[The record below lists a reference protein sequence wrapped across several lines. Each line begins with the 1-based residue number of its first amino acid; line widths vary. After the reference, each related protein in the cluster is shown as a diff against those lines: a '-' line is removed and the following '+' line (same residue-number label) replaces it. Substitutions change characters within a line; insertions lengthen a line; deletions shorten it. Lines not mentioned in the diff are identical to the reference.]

1 MRKYKKKTYLKDDLQ
16 ILTMAMPAVIITA
29 VFSYWPMYGLILAF
43 KNFKYTKGIWG
54 SEWVGFKNFKFFFQ
68 SQDLWRI
75 LRNTLGMNFLF
86 ITLGLFC
93 SVAFALLMFEVKKT
107 WHVKTY
113 QTISILPHFISWIV
127 VSYMIYALLEHNNGM
142 VNNFLT
148 SIGLKSVNWYSEPG
162 WWPFVL
168 AVSKLWHE
176 TGIESIIYYAALIG
190 MDMELYEA
198 ADIDGASKLQKIR
211 YVAIPHLVPIMT
223 IKTIMAIGGIFRG
236 DFGLFYNVPL
246 NIGVLY
252 STTDVI
258 DTYVYR
264 MLMELGNIGMSSA
277 VGFFQ
282 SVVCCITLILA
293 NAVVKKISP
302 ENTLF

>member
-16 ILTMAMPAVIITA
+16 ILTMAMPAVVLTA

-43 KNFKYTKGIWG
+43 KDFKYTRGIWG
-54 SEWVGFKNFKFFFQ
+54 SEWVGLKNFKFFFQ
-68 SQDLWRI
+68 SQDLWRV
-75 LRNTLGMNFLF
+75 LRNTLGMEALF

-93 SVAFALLMFEVKKT
+93 SVGFALLMFEVKKAR
-107 WHVKTY
+107 HVKAY
-113 QTISILPHFISWIV
+113 QTVSILPHFISWIV
-127 VSYMIYALLEHNNGM
+127 VSYMVYALLEHNTGI

-148 SIGLKSVNWYSEPG
+148 SIGLESVNWYSEPG
-162 WWPFVL
+162 WWPFIL
-168 AVSKLWHE
+168 AVCRIWHS
-176 TGIESIIYYAALIG
+176 TGIGSIIYYAALIG

-198 ADIDGASKLQKIR
+198 ADIDGASKMQKIR

-223 IKTIMAIGGIFRG
+223 IKTIMAIGGIFRC
-236 DFGLFYNVPL
+236 DFGLFYNVPR
-246 NIGVLY
+246 NMGALY

-258 DTYVYR
+258 DTYIYR
-264 MLMELGNIGMSSA
+264 ALMSLGNVGMSSA

-282 SVVCCITLILA
+282 SVVCCITLVLT